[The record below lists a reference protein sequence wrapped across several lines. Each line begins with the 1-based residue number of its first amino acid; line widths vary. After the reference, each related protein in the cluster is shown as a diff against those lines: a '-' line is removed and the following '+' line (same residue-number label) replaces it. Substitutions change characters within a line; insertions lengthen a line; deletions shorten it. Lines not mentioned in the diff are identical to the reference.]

1 MTTENKPES
10 AGPTFFFSVGE
21 PSGDLHAANL
31 IRDLQKRCK
40 TVRAVGY
47 GGPEMANAGCEL
59 HTDLTKL
66 AVMWFLRVLLN
77 YHKFWL
83 LVKKADRYFRDEKPD
98 AVILV
103 DYPGFNWHIARSAK
117 KRGIPVFYYTPPQI
131 WSWARWRVKK
141 MRASVDHVLC
151 SLPFEEPWFK
161 KRGCNATYVG
171 HPFFDEVQ
179 RQPLDEAFME
189 EQKRLDNQIGPLVT
203 ILPGSRTQE
212 VEHNLHWFLMTA
224 EKVKQRVDR
233 VRFAVAAFRPHQA
246 ELAEKLIK
254 EKELECEVHVGK
266 TSELMA
272 SAHCCMACSGSV
284 SLEIL
289 HYERPTVIL
298 YWISRFAYSVQERF
312 RWVKYITLVNML
324 SAGGIDIGDL
334 ADDNRVAPPNERLSR
349 RELKKRI
356 SEGLKPFDPTQPDAD
371 SVLFPEY
378 LTWEDKTEQLA
389 THLIEWLE
397 DESAYQRRVG
407 QLHELNQRV
416 GHPGASAHAAKY
428 ILDSV
433 LAHDNANQ
441 ST

>member
-1 MTTENKPES
+1 MGRFGLSATEGLKL
-10 AGPTFFFSVGE
+10 A
-21 PSGDLHAANL
+21 
-31 IRDLQKRCK
+31 K
-40 TVRAVGY
+40 
-47 GGPEMANAGCEL
+47 AGCEL

-83 LVKKADRYFRDEKPD
+83 LVQKADRYFRDQKPD

-103 DYPGFNWHIARSAK
+103 DYPGFNWHIARCAK

-141 MRASVDHVLC
+141 MRQSVDHVLC
-151 SLPFEEPWFK
+151 SLPFEESWFK

-179 RQPLDEAFME
+179 RQPLDSTFME
-189 EQKRLDNQIGPLVT
+189 EQKRLDEEIGPLVT

-212 VEHNLHWFLMTA
+212 VEHNLNWFLMTA
-224 EKVKQRVDR
+224 EKVKKRLDR

-246 ELAEKLIK
+246 ELAQKLIA
-254 EKELECEVHVGK
+254 ERGLACEVHVGK

-272 SAHCCMACSGSV
+272 SARCCMACSGSV
-284 SLEIL
+284 SLELL

-298 YWISRFAYSVQERF
+298 YWITRLSYSVQKRF

-334 ADDNRVAPPNERLSR
+334 VDDNRAAPKKERLSR
-349 RELKKRI
+349 RELKRRV
-356 SEGLKPFDPTQPDAD
+356 SEGLKPFDPAQPDAD
-371 SVLFPEY
+371 LVLFPEY
-378 LTWEDKTEQLA
+378 LTSEDKTEQLA
-389 THLIEWLE
+389 SHVIEWFE
-397 DESAYQRRVG
+397 DEAAYQHRID
-407 QLHELNQRV
+407 QLHELNLRV
-416 GHPGASAHAAKY
+416 GHPGASSRAAEY
-428 ILDSV
+428 ILKEV
-433 LAHDNANQ
+433 F
-441 ST
+441 